1 MQVINAAWPTIG
13 PFVTVQNGRLGRV
26 ASRGPAVICS
36 KTGGDRPRLIDATAP
51 RWSCQPGWAQ
61 LRPPGHRRP
70 KRPGYG
76 HPGAIP
82 PVIQRCQGREMES
95 AAGSPSPRRRPRAG
109 PARLSSRTRAASE
122 WSFRNRRCASTERFH
137 GTLPRGDC
145 AGGTLPRGVL
155 NSNIGVRGN
164 YKNKNVRKSD
174 YSVTHYS
181 IPGFRAQKGPKTE

>member
-1 MQVINAAWPTIG
+1 MQLG
-13 PFVTVQNGRLGRV
+13 PPSGAFVTVQNGRSGRV

-36 KTGGDRPRLIDATAP
+36 KTGVDRPRLIDATAP

-70 KRPGYG
+70 KMPRYG
-76 HPGAIP
+76 HPGAMP

-122 WSFRNRRCASTERFH
+122 WSCRNRTGR
-137 GTLPRGDC
+137 DC
-145 AGGTLPRGVL
+145 AGGTLPRDASTGGL
-155 NSNIGVRGN
+155 CGRDASTGGLCGRDASTGGLCG
-164 YKNKNVRKSD
+164 RDASTGGLCGRD
-174 YSVTHYS
+174 ASTGGLCGRDAS
-181 IPGFRAQKGPKTE
+181 TGGFE